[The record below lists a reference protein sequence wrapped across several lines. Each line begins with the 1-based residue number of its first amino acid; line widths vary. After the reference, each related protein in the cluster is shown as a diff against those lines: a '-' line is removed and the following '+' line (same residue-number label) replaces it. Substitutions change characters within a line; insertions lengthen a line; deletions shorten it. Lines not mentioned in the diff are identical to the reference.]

1 MEEAKN
7 MAKVAA
13 GVPAKKVVADAEKK
27 EEKKEKKQEEGK
39 KGPKPKKKSALE
51 AAKDAA

>member
-1 MEEAKN
+1 

-27 EEKKEKKQEEGK
+27 EEKKEKKQAEGK
-39 KGPKPKKKSALE
+39 KGPQKKKSPLE